1 MPETEWVGHRNR
13 AGERTAAARTG
24 RSRHAIGGK
33 RSDAGF
39 CNTEGVT
46 ILEPWMIR
54 RRALADEDGSI
65 LPLTIFFGML
75 SLVLILLVVAA
86 TSLYLERKRLFTLA
100 DGAAL
105 AGAEA
110 FTLDSVMLDGSTPT
124 ASLDSADVH
133 AAASEF
139 LAENPVSAFDHLE
152 LVEADSVDGA
162 SATVRVAAIWHPP
175 VVSLLVPDGI
185 RLEARSVARSVLW

>member
-1 MPETEWVGHRNR
+1 
-13 AGERTAAARTG
+13 
-24 RSRHAIGGK
+24 
-33 RSDAGF
+33 
-39 CNTEGVT
+39 
-46 ILEPWMIR
+46 MIR
-54 RRALADEDGSI
+54 RKALADETGSI

-75 SLVLILLVVAA
+75 SLVLILLVIAA

-110 FTLDSVMLDGSTPT
+110 FTLDSVTLEGSTPT

-139 LAENPVSAFDHLE
+139 LAENRVEAFDHLE
-152 LVEADSVDGA
+152 LLEADSVDGA
-162 SATVRVAAIWHPP
+162 SATVRVAATWHPP
-175 VVSLLVPDGI
+175 VVSLLVPDGV
-185 RLEARSVARSVLW
+185 RLEVRSVARSVLR